1 MLNWSSK
8 SELQGTQS
16 SGSEFSRPFWTL
28 KPGRRS
34 QWRSFPNL
42 FASFSHSS
50 MGLFQI
56 SIPWAFS
63 KEAECFL
70 VCGQMPASS
79 MSYLTS
85 LRLWNAPQGTFDKPR
100 NTHFYVWEALIG
112 LCGRVYVCWVT
123 SVLSNS
129 LTQWAIACQAPL
141 SIKLSRQ
148 EYWSGLPSLSPGD
161 LPDPGVEPGSPT
173 LQADSLPSEPL
184 GEFTVEVYKDI
195 IQPMLF
201 KQHTRHHAIRIQF
214 LKI

>member
-34 QWRSFPNL
+34 QWRSFLNL

-56 SIPWAFS
+56 SLPWAFS

-141 SIKLSRQ
+141 STKLSRQ
-148 EYWSGLPSLSPGD
+148 EYWSGLPSL
-161 LPDPGVEPGSPT
+161 LQRIFQTQGSNPHLSHL
-173 LQADSLPSEPL
+173 LQWQVCGRVSKNIAW
-184 GEFTVEVYKDI
+184 
-195 IQPMLF
+195 LF
-201 KQHTRHHAIRIQF
+201 CVCERVSCSVM
-214 LKI
+214 